1 MIPSQLI
8 QRKHNEIMAI
18 SRQFAVKNLRVF
30 GSVAKGLDT
39 EDSDLDILVDTMPQT
54 TLFDL
59 CGLQVE
65 LEALLGI
72 KVDVLTAR
80 SLPEKFRQQVLIEA
94 KLL

>member
-1 MIPSQLI
+1 MIPSQLN

-80 SLPEKFRQQVLIEA
+80 SLPEKFRQQVLSEA